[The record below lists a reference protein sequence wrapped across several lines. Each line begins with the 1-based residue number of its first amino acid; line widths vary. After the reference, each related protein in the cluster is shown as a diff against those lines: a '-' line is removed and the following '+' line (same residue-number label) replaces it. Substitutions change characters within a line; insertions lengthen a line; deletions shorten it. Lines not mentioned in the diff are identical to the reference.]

1 MPHKTTSRLRELL
14 EQLQRAQHESGGLA
28 RQARQDLAGA
38 MNTGDL
44 RPVGTAGD
52 VPRKKKAGKKK
63 R

>member
-28 RQARQDLAGA
+28 EQARQDLAGA
-38 MNTGDL
+38 MHGGDL
-44 RPVGTAGD
+44 RPVGTAGA